1 MPEWLAL
8 GKGERKENVTAICD
22 MYNLDAMISDSDIYR
37 SAQVMRREHG
47 DEALALSQARAN
59 KHRDAGD
66 DDGAAVWMRIAKAIV
81 ELQRVVPE
89 GGEAT
94 H

>member
-1 MPEWLAL
+1 MPSEA
-8 GKGERKENVTAICD
+8 
-22 MYNLDAMISDSDIYR
+22 DIYR

-47 DEALALSQARAN
+47 NAAIELAQAHAN
-59 KHRDAGD
+59 KHWDAGD
-66 DDGAAVWMRIAKAIV
+66 DQGAAVWTRIAKAIE

-89 GGEAT
+89 DGEPR

>member
-1 MPEWLAL
+1 MPSEA
-8 GKGERKENVTAICD
+8 
-22 MYNLDAMISDSDIYR
+22 DIYR

-47 DEALALSQARAN
+47 DDALALSQARAN

-66 DDGAAVWMRIAKAIV
+66 DQGAAVWVRIARAIV

-89 GGEAT
+89 DGEPR

>member
-1 MPEWLAL
+1 
-8 GKGERKENVTAICD
+8 
-22 MYNLDAMISDSDIYR
+22 MISEADVYR

-47 DEALALSQARAN
+47 HEALALSQARVN

-66 DDGAAVWMRIAKAIV
+66 DDGAAVWMRIARAIV